1 MSWLIDRNLWL
12 ELYSSIKNML
22 DLSFDQDQMATDTL
36 SSILSTLP
44 NTIDVQQ
51 LRDAISSD
59 CVFILGP
66 ALNIEHDFRKAI
78 ELVLIDRLP
87 TIAIDGA
94 ATFLYEKRF
103 IPDIIVS
110 DLDGDPNHI
119 AYLNERGSIAI
130 VHGHGDNI
138 GELRMW
144 VPRFKGPIVGST
156 QVEPKPYVYNF
167 GGFTD
172 GDRALFIAY
181 ALGVRK
187 AIIGG
192 MDFRGPIG
200 RYSILYRRKDE
211 GVKRVKLSIAIKL
224 ISMLI
229 SWGMEIEALSDP
241 GIPGIKV
248 I

>member
-1 MSWLIDRNLWL
+1 MSWLIDRSLWL
-12 ELYSSIKNML
+12 ELYSSIKSML
-22 DLSFDQDQMATDTL
+22 NLSFDQDQMATDIL

-44 NTIDVQQ
+44 NAIDVQQ
-51 LRDAISSD
+51 LRNAINSS

-78 ELVLIDRLP
+78 ELGLPDRLP
-87 TIAIDGA
+87 TIVIDGT
-94 ATFLYEKRF
+94 ATFLYEKGF
-103 IPDIIVS
+103 IPDVIVS

-119 AYLNERGSIAI
+119 VYLNERGSIAI

-144 VPRFKGPIVGST
+144 VPRFRGSVIGST

-211 GVKRVKLSIAIKL
+211 DIKRVKLSIAIKL
-224 ISMLI
+224 ISILI

-241 GIPGIKV
+241 GIPGVKV